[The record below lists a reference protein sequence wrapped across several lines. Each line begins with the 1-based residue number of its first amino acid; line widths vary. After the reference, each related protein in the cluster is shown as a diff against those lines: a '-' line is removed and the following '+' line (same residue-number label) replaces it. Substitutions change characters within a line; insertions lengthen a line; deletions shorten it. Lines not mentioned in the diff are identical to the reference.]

1 MCLLGSLTDVDASK
15 ELEVEIVE
23 VVIVLQVATAGIV
36 TVEGFG
42 FGFAVFSELFSL
54 LESSNVFL
62 SASANLKSYPESC
75 TLSKYFSEV
84 SSSCYYSQ
92 LKFSSSFWLIQQ
104 QLLQQKNQWR

>member
-23 VVIVLQVATAGIV
+23 VVIVLQVATAGSV

-62 SASANLKSYPESC
+62 SASANLIILP
-75 TLSKYFSEV
+75 
-84 SSSCYYSQ
+84 
-92 LKFSSSFWLIQQ
+92 
-104 QLLQQKNQWR
+104 